1 MKKRFKKLW
10 AKLLWLIKWSAIIFF
25 GSSVFFTILY
35 RFVPIPFTPL
45 YAIRFFEQISDEK
58 RDVVYKKDWVPIEEI
73 SPHLIQAVV
82 ASEDQR
88 FLEHWGFDF
97 ESMQKA
103 YKNNQKGKKIKGGST
118 ISQQTAKNVFLW
130 PARSY
135 VRKAFEAYF
144 TVLIEVCWSK
154 ERIMEVYLNVI
165 EFGNGIYGCEA
176 ASQYYF
182 HKPCS
187 KLTKGE
193 AALLAAVLP
202 SPLKSN
208 PAKPSNHIARRKQ
221 AILKHMELFPQVTF
235 RDKDDD
241 SDKPVKKKKK
251 KSSK

>member
-1 MKKRFKKLW
+1 MKKWFKKFR
-10 AKLLWLIKWSAIIFF
+10 AKFWKIFKWTCIIFF

-35 RFVPIPFTPL
+35 RFVPVPFVPM
-45 YAIRFFEQISDEK
+45 YAVRFFEQISDDK
-58 RDVVYKKDWVPIEEI
+58 KDVVYKRDWVPIEEI

-97 ESMQKA
+97 ESMKKA

-144 TVLIEVCWSK
+144 TVLIEVLWSK

-165 EFGNGIYGCEA
+165 EYGNGIYGCEA

-182 HKPCS
+182 HKPCA

-193 AALLAAVLP
+193 AALLAAILP

-208 PAKPSNHIARRKQ
+208 PARPSNYINRRKA
-221 AILKHMELFPQVTF
+221 AILKHMGYFPQVDF
-235 RDKDDD
+235 NKKEEE
-241 SDKPVKKKKK
+241 KPVKKKKK
-251 KSSK
+251 KSK

>member
-1 MKKRFKKLW
+1 MKKKVKKLLSKIW
-10 AKLLWLIKWSAIIFF
+10 WLIKWSAVAFF
-25 GSSVFFTILY
+25 ALTIYFTLLY
-35 RFVPIPFTPL
+35 RFVPVPATPL
-45 YAIRFFEQISDEK
+45 YVIRFFEQITDEK
-58 RDVVYKKDWVPIEEI
+58 RDVVYKRDWVPIEEI
-73 SPHLIQAVV
+73 SPNLVQAVV

-97 ESMQKA
+97 ESMEKA
-103 YKNNQKGKKIKGGST
+103 YKYNQKGKKIRGGST

-144 TVLIEVCWSK
+144 TVLIEFFWSK

-187 KLTKGE
+187 KLTKSE
-193 AALLAAVLP
+193 AALLAAILP

-208 PAKPSNHIARRKQ
+208 PAKPSGRINRRKQ
-221 AILKHMELFPQVTF
+221 HILKQMGFFPQITF
-235 RDKDDD
+235 EDKDDD
-241 SDKPVKKKKK
+241 TDKPVKKKSKRKK
-251 KSSK
+251 